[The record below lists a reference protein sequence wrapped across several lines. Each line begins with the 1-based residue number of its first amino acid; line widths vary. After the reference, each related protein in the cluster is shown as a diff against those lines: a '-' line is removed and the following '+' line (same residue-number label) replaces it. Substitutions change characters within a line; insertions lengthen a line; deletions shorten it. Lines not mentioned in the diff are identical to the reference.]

1 MPSKPKT
8 PAHRNRMKTLSIT
21 LKKKNNVLRE
31 KATRQP
37 TPPVTSPI
45 TTSKSYTA
53 RTSTPPP
60 AALPRKTTTPHP
72 STLLKNQTHKGLL
85 PSHPAEEQA
94 DPPTSAK
101 GARPPPINI
110 TRPKRHNSTR
120 GNFSQNQ
127 EFPYQKNPLR

>member
-37 TPPVTSPI
+37 TPPDTTPI
-45 TTSKSYTA
+45 TTSKSYTV
-53 RTSTPPP
+53 RTSIPPP
-60 AALPRKTTTPHP
+60 AAPPKKTTPYP
-72 STLLKNQTHKGLL
+72 STLLKNQTHKGLP